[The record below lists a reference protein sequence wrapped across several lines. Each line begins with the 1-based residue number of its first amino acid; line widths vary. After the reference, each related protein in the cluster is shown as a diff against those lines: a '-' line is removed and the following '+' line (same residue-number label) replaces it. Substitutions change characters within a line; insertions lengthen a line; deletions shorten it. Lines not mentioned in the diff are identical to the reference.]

1 MKDDQI
7 GYIQENVAKFS
18 NKMNKSIRPKM
29 DLSPEESE
37 ALKQKNK
44 LDLELYKY
52 AIDLFSEQWSLIF
65 RGVGAQY
72 D

>member
-1 MKDDQI
+1 
-7 GYIQENVAKFS
+7 
-18 NKMNKSIRPKM
+18 MNQSIRPKM
-29 DLSPEESE
+29 NLSPEESE

-44 LDLELYKY
+44 LDQQLYQY